1 MALWNSRFKKSLN
14 ETALKFSASIDVDGK
29 LYNEDI
35 DGSAAHVKML
45 VKQKIVSTN
54 DGKAIL
60 KALEQIRKEISSGK
74 LKFDW
79 RKEDIHSLIEE
90 RLVEKIGER
99 GSPRFPSRLPLRS
112 RSEASRLSETDAAEA
127 GKRLHTARSR
137 NDQVALDERLFMRKE
152 ITQLVKLTKTLQKTL
167 LKKAEQYKTTLIPGY
182 THLQRAQPLLFAHH
196 LLAYVSM
203 FDRDIDR
210 LNDCMKRANM
220 SPLGAVALAGT
231 TLPIDRNYT
240 AKLLGMNGI
249 VENSLDA
256 VSDRDVMIELISACS
271 IIMMHLSRL
280 SEELV
285 LWSSQE
291 FSFAQFDDS
300 FATGSSLMPQKKN
313 PDFAE
318 LIRGKVGRVYGALVG
333 LLTVMKALP
342 LAYNR
347 DMQEDKFHLLEAL
360 NTAKDC
366 LNIASELLKNTKFNK
381 DRFEKNLD
389 GDFSLATELVDYL
402 VRKNV
407 PFRQAHHIVGNIVAV
422 CIDRKKKLNE
432 LTLHEYKK
440 ITPKFEKDIFMIL
453 TARASVQNKK
463 SQGST
468 SPVEIEKQ

>member
-14 ETALKFSASIDVDGK
+14 ETALKFSASIDIDGK
-29 LYNEDI
+29 LYDEDI
-35 DGSAAHVKML
+35 NGSAAHVKML
-45 VKQKIVSTN
+45 VKQKIVSAA

-60 KALEQIRKEISSGK
+60 KALEEIRKEISSGK

-90 RLVEKIGER
+90 RLVENIGER
-99 GSPRFPSRLPLRS
+99 
-112 RSEASRLSETDAAEA
+112 

-152 ITQLVKLTKTLQKTL
+152 ISQLVKMTKALQKTL
-167 LKKAEQYKTTLIPGY
+167 LKKAEQYKDTIVPGY

-203 FDRDIDR
+203 LDRDVER

-220 SPLGAVALAGT
+220 SPLGAAALAGT
-231 TLPIDRNYT
+231 TLPIDREYT
-240 AKLLGMNGI
+240 AKLLGMNGL
-249 VENSLDA
+249 VENSIDA

-318 LIRGKVGRVYGALVG
+318 LIRGKTGRVYGALVG

-360 NTAKDC
+360 NTTKDC

-402 VRKNV
+402 VKKNV
-407 PFRQAHHIVGNIVAV
+407 PFRQAHHIIGSVVAA
-422 CIDRKKKLNE
+422 CIDQDKKLNE
-432 LTLHEYKK
+432 LTLPEYKK
-440 ITPKFEKDIFMIL
+440 ISPVFDKDIFKLL
-453 TARASVQNKK
+453 TARSSVQNKK
-463 SQGST
+463 SKGST
-468 SPVEIEKQ
+468 SPVEVEKQIKFWGKKLK

>member
-14 ETALKFSASIDVDGK
+14 ETALKFSASIDIDGK

-45 VKQKIVSTN
+45 VKQKIVSAA

-60 KALEQIRKEISSGK
+60 KALEKIRKEISSSK

-99 GSPRFPSRLPLRS
+99 G
-112 RSEASRLSETDAAEA
+112 
-127 GKRLHTARSR
+127 KRLHTARSR
-137 NDQVALDERLFMRKE
+137 NDQVALDERLYMRKE
-152 ITQLVKLTKTLQKTL
+152 ITQLVKLTRALQKTL
-167 LKKAEQYKTTLIPGY
+167 LKKAEAHKDTIISGY

-196 LLAYVSM
+196 LLAYISM
-203 FDRDIDR
+203 LDRDVER
-210 LNDCMKRANM
+210 LNDCMKRANK
-220 SPLGAVALAGT
+220 SPLGAAALAGT
-231 TLPIDRNYT
+231 SLPIDREYS
-240 AKLLGMNGI
+240 AKLLGMNGV

-256 VSDRDVMIELISACS
+256 VSDRDVVIELISACS
-271 IIMMHLSRL
+271 IVMMHLSRL

-291 FSFAQFDDS
+291 FSFATFDDS
-300 FATGSSLMPQKKN
+300 FSTGSSLMPQKKN
-313 PDFAE
+313 PDIAE
-318 LIRGKVGRVYGALVG
+318 LIRGKVGRVYGSLFG
-333 LLTVMKALP
+333 LLTIMKALP

-360 NTAKDC
+360 NTTKDC
-366 LNIASELLKNTKFNK
+366 LSIASELLKNTKFNK

-407 PFRQAHHIVGNIVAV
+407 PFRKAHNIVGKIVAV
-422 CIDRKKKLNE
+422 CVDQKKKLNE
-432 LTLHEYKK
+432 LTLPEYKK
-440 ITPKFEKDIFMIL
+440 ISAAFDKDIFKLL
-453 TARASVQNKK
+453 TARSSVQNKK

-468 SPVEIEKQ
+468 SPQEVEKQLRFWKKKLN

>member
-1 MALWNSRFKKSLN
+1 MALWNSRFKKSLDDV
-14 ETALKFSASIDVDGK
+14 ALKFSASIDVDGK
-29 LYNEDI
+29 MYNEDI
-35 DGSAAHVKML
+35 DGSKAHVQML
-45 VKQKIVSTN
+45 VRQKIVSAS

-60 KALEQIRKEISSGK
+60 KALEEIRKEIISGK
-74 LKFDW
+74 LKLDW
-79 RKEDIHSLIEE
+79 RKEDVHSLIEE

-99 GSPRFPSRLPLRS
+99 
-112 RSEASRLSETDAAEA
+112 

-152 ITQLVKLTKTLQKTL
+152 ISTLVKLTSALQKSL
-167 LKKAEQYKTTLIPGY
+167 LQQAEKHKDTIVPGY

-196 LLAYVSM
+196 LLAYISM
-203 FDRDIDR
+203 LDRDVER
-210 LNDCMKRANM
+210 LNDCKKRANM
-220 SPLGAVALAGT
+220 SPLGAAALAGT

-240 AKLLGMNGI
+240 AKLLGMNGL

-256 VSDRDVMIELISACS
+256 VGDRDVMIELISACS

-291 FSFAQFDDS
+291 FAFAQFDDS

-318 LIRGKVGRVYGALVG
+318 LIRGKVGRVYGSLLG
-333 LLTVMKALP
+333 LLTIMKALP

-347 DMQEDKFHLLEAL
+347 DMQEDKVHLLQAL
-360 NTAKDC
+360 DTTKDC
-366 LNIASELLKNTKFNK
+366 LTIASEMLKKTKFKK

-389 GDFSLATELVDYL
+389 GDLLLSTELVDYL
-402 VRKNV
+402 VRKNI
-407 PFRQAHHIVGNIVAV
+407 PFRQAHHIVGEIVAV
-422 CIDRKKKLNE
+422 CDQKNKKLNE
-432 LTLHEYKK
+432 LNLDDYRK
-440 ITPKFEKDIFMIL
+440 ISPKFTKDLFDLL
-453 TARASVQNKK
+453 TARSSVKNRI

-468 SPVEIEKQ
+468 SPKEVEQQIKFWKKKLK

>member
-45 VKQKIVSTN
+45 VKQKIVSAA

-90 RLVEKIGER
+90 RLVEKLGER
-99 GSPRFPSRLPLRS
+99 
-112 RSEASRLSETDAAEA
+112 

-203 FDRDIDR
+203 LDRDIDR
-210 LNDCMKRANM
+210 LNDCMKRANR
-220 SPLGAVALAGT
+220 SPLGAAALAGT

-240 AKLLGMNGI
+240 AKLLDMNGI

-318 LIRGKVGRVYGALVG
+318 LIRGKTGRVYGALVG

-360 NTAKDC
+360 NTTKDC
-366 LNIASELLKNTKFNK
+366 LNIASELLKNTKFNR
-381 DRFEKNLD
+381 DRFEQTLD

-407 PFRQAHHIVGNIVAV
+407 PFRQAHHIVGNVVAV
-422 CIDRKKKLNE
+422 CADLKKKLNE
-432 LTLHEYKK
+432 LTLAEYKK
-440 ITPKFEKDIFMIL
+440 ISPKFEKDIFMIL

-468 SPVEIEKQ
+468 SPVEIEKQIKFWAKKLK